1 MMRRAWLLAGG
12 LALGCTT
19 EGGGSTSTAST
30 GSSSTGGET
39 SSGSSAGASGST
51 GATGGVVDTCPSRPS
66 GDWNACRDGAALDNS
81 LCEWTE
87 SAGKSGTVTCLSPAG
102 GDHNV
107 CGIEACVEDCD
118 CFAPPATGT
127 AVVTCAPILG
137 DGGKACVLYCAGGQI
152 CPAGMECF
160 SGYCYWPNG

>member
-1 MMRRAWLLAGG
+1 MMWRAWVLAGG

-19 EGGGSTSTAST
+19 EGGGSTSAAST

-39 SSGSSAGASGST
+39 SSGSSAEASDST
-51 GATGGVVDTCPSRPS
+51 GATGVFDMCPSRPS

-87 SAGKSGTVTCLSPAG
+87 SPGKSGTVSCLSPAG

-152 CPAGMECF
+152 CPDGMECF

>member
-1 MMRRAWLLAGG
+1 MMWRAWVLAGG

-19 EGGGSTSTAST
+19 EGGGSTSAAST

-39 SSGSSAGASGST
+39 SSGSSAEASGST
-51 GATGGVVDTCPSRPS
+51 GATGVFDMCPSRPS

-87 SAGKSGTVTCLSPAG
+87 SPGKSGTVSCLSPAG

-137 DGGKACVLYCAGGQI
+137 DGGNACVLYCAGGQI
-152 CPAGMECF
+152 CPDGMECF

>member
-1 MMRRAWLLAGG
+1 MMWRAWVLAGG

-19 EGGGSTSTAST
+19 EGGGSTSAAST

-39 SSGSSAGASGST
+39 SSGSSAEASGST
-51 GATGGVVDTCPSRPS
+51 GATGVFDMCPSRPS

-87 SAGKSGTVTCLSPAG
+87 SPGKSGTVSCLSPAG

-152 CPAGMECF
+152 CPDGMECF